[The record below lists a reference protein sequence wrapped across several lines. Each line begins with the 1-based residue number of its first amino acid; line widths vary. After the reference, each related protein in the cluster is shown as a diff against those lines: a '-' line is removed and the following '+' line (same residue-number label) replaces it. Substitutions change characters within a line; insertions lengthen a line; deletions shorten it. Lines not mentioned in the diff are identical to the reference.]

1 MGELFLNQAISFFMI
16 GKINMMEKQTMFGI
30 VQKIENGKVY
40 TIEGNSNDSCKQREY
55 DINSE
60 EILGYG
66 TPKY

>member
-1 MGELFLNQAISFFMI
+1 
-16 GKINMMEKQTMFGI
+16 MFGI